1 MSATEAQLITFAI
14 WATLLLF
21 AAWQVG
27 ALGVTGLQYRRA
39 VAYAKRA
46 GLPGDRPEPAFIRR
60 LVRRERFVL
69 TGVALGLLGVQLTG
83 GSFALA
89 WVGLAAGAVADQ
101 LAAPPLPEDVPRVA
115 HTTGTDVTDY
125 VPGWLLSV
133 VAAAAGI
140 APVLGLLWLVAPRDV
155 DMPGIRTSGALV
167 AGWVALAVAGLAASL
182 LLARF
187 LVRRPQRAL
196 SADDLAADDALRAQ
210 AVRDALLLSAAVS
223 IAIAFQL
230 SLALHDS
237 DVVGWARVVGGWT
250 PVVLVLGVIALGVVH
265 ESAHGP
271 RYWRS
276 RLVPA

>member
-101 LAAPPLPEDVPRVA
+101 LA
-115 HTTGTDVTDY
+115 
-125 VPGWLLSV
+125 
-133 VAAAAGI
+133 
-140 APVLGLLWLVAPRDV
+140 
-155 DMPGIRTSGALV
+155 
-167 AGWVALAVAGLAASL
+167 
-182 LLARF
+182 
-187 LVRRPQRAL
+187 
-196 SADDLAADDALRAQ
+196 
-210 AVRDALLLSAAVS
+210 
-223 IAIAFQL
+223 
-230 SLALHDS
+230 
-237 DVVGWARVVGGWT
+237 
-250 PVVLVLGVIALGVVH
+250 
-265 ESAHGP
+265 
-271 RYWRS
+271 
-276 RLVPA
+276 